1 MANELS
7 ALPLL
12 RRLWPHISSRRR
24 RQFLLLLILMVV
36 ASLAEIVSLGA
47 VLPFLGV
54 LTAPEKLLAQ
64 PLVQP
69 LVQFMGV
76 SAPGDL
82 LLPLTVAFCGA
93 ALLAGGLR
101 LTLLWANTR
110 LSFGLG
116 ADLSISIYRRT
127 LYQPYAVHVARN
139 SSEVIS
145 GIGTKTNVVINN
157 VLDPVLTLISSSIM
171 LVAILGALFW
181 INYLIALIAIAGF
194 GAIYLVIIRLTRDR
208 LLANSRKIA
217 DESDDA
223 IKTLQEGLGSI
234 RDVLLDG
241 TQEIYCDT
249 YRKAD
254 LQLRKAQGGNQFISQ
269 SPRYAMEALGMI
281 LIASLA
287 YGLVQGASGAVVA
300 IPVLGALALGA
311 QRMLPLLQ
319 HAYWSWACIR
329 GGLVSLRDTLALLE
343 QPLPD
348 RAVHEEPDPL
358 PFLQQIELKGLGYRY
373 ARDGSWVINDVNLC
387 IPRGARIGFIGK
399 TGSGKSTLL
408 DLVMGLLEPENGSI
422 EVDGQVIYA
431 GNRRSWQAH
440 IAHVP
445 QNIFLVD
452 GTIEENIAL
461 GVPKDEID
469 QNRVR
474 RVAAQAQLAELIEG
488 WPQQYQTAAGERG
501 SRLSGGQRQRIGIAR
516 ALYKRAD
523 VLVFDEATSAL
534 DDETERSVME
544 AIESLS
550 DELTVLIIA
559 HRLTT
564 LRKCTQVVELR
575 NGQVGRIG
583 SYQDVVANG

>member
-1 MANELS
+1 MANEIS

-12 RRLWPHISSRRR
+12 RRLWPHINPRRR
-24 RQFLLLLILMVV
+24 RQFLVLLVLMVV
-36 ASLAEIVSLGA
+36 ASLAEVVSLGA
-47 VLPFLGV
+47 VLPFLGA
-54 LTAPEKLLAQ
+54 LTAPEKLWAH
-64 PLVQP
+64 PLLQP
-69 LVQFMGV
+69 LVQFLGA

-93 ALLAGGLR
+93 ALVAGVVR

-116 ADLSISIYRRT
+116 ADLSISIYQRT

-139 SSEVIS
+139 SSEIIS

-157 VLDPVLTLISSSIM
+157 VLDPVLTLISSTVM
-171 LVAILGALFW
+171 LMAILGALFW
-181 INYLIALIAIAGF
+181 INYLIAMIAIAGF
-194 GAIYLVIIRLTRDR
+194 GAIYLLIIRLTRDR
-208 LLANSRKIA
+208 LLTNSRRIA
-217 DESDDA
+217 AESDGV

-241 TQEIYCDT
+241 TQDLYCDM

-254 LQLRKAQGGNQFISQ
+254 LHLRKAQSGNQFISQ
-269 SPRYAMEALGMI
+269 SPRYAMEALGMV
-281 LIASLA
+281 LIAGLA
-287 YGLVQGASGAVVA
+287 YGMVQDGGGAALA

-329 GGLVSLRDTLALLE
+329 GGLVSLQDTLALLE

-348 RAVHEEPDPL
+348 RVTSNALEPL
-358 PFLQQIELKGLGYRY
+358 PFKRLVELKGLSYRY
-373 ARDGSWVINDVNLC
+373 GPDEAWVISDISLR
-387 IPRGARIGFIGK
+387 IPRGGRIGFIGK

-408 DLVMGLLEPENGSI
+408 DLVMGLLEPERGAI
-422 EVDGQVIYA
+422 EVDGQVVHA
-431 GNRRSWQAH
+431 ANCRAWQAH

-461 GVPKDEID
+461 GVPRDQID
-469 QNRVR
+469 QSRAR
-474 RVAAQAQLAELIEG
+474 RAAEQAQLAELIEG
-488 WPQQYQTAAGERG
+488 WPQQYQTNVGERG
-501 SRLSGGQRQRIGIAR
+501 GRLSGGQRQRIGIAR
-516 ALYKRAD
+516 ALYKQAD

-544 AIESLS
+544 AIENLS
-550 DELTVLIIA
+550 EELTVLIIA
-559 HRLTT
+559 HRVTT
-564 LRKCTQVVELR
+564 LRQCTQVVELG
-575 NGQVGRIG
+575 NGQVSRIG
-583 SYQDVVANG
+583 SYQDVLANQ

>member
-1 MANELS
+1 MADDPYVF
-7 ALPLL
+7 PLL
-12 RRLWPHISSRRR
+12 RRLWPHIGLRRR
-24 RQFLLLLILMVV
+24 RQFLLLLILMVG

-54 LTAPEKLLAQ
+54 LTAPEKLFTQPLAQ
-64 PLVQP
+64 PFVRFL
-69 LVQFMGV
+69 GV

-82 LLPLTVAFCGA
+82 LLPLTAMFCCA

-116 ADLSISIYRRT
+116 ADLSISVYRRT
-127 LYQPYAVHVARN
+127 LYQPYSIHVARN

-171 LVAILGALFW
+171 LVAILAALFW
-181 INYLIALIAIAGF
+181 INYLVALIAIIGF

-208 LLANSRKIA
+208 LLANSRQIA
-217 DESDDA
+217 DESDGV
-223 IKTLQEGLGSI
+223 IRTLQEGLGSI

-249 YRKAD
+249 YRRAD
-254 LQLRKAQGGNQFISQ
+254 LQLRRAQGGNQFISQ
-269 SPRYAMEALGMI
+269 SPRYAMEALGMV
-281 LIASLA
+281 LIAGLA
-287 YGLVQGASGAVVA
+287 YGMMQGDRGAAFA

-329 GGLVSLRDTLALLE
+329 GGLVSLRDTLVLLE
-343 QPLPD
+343 QPLPAGGSHD
-348 RAVHEEPDPL
+348 ESEPL
-358 PFLQQIELKGLGYRY
+358 SFLHQIDLKELGYRY
-373 ARDGSWVINDVNLC
+373 APDGSWVINNVSLC

-408 DLVMGLLEPENGSI
+408 DLLMGLLEPERGVI
-422 EVDGQVIYA
+422 EVDRQPINA
-431 GNRRSWQAH
+431 GNRRAWQTH

-461 GVPKDEID
+461 GVPRNEID
-469 QNRVR
+469 KDRIR
-474 RVAAQAQLAELIEG
+474 RVAAQAQLDELIEG
-488 WPQQYQTAAGERG
+488 WPQQYQTTVGERG

-544 AIESLS
+544 AIEGLNE
-550 DELTVLIIA
+550 ELTVLIIA
-559 HRLTT
+559 HRVTT

-575 NGQVGRIG
+575 NGEVSRIG
-583 SYQDVVANG
+583 SYQDVVGNG

>member
-12 RRLWPHISSRRR
+12 RRLWPHIGPRRR
-24 RQFLLLLILMVV
+24 GQFLVLLILMVA
-36 ASLAEIVSLGA
+36 ASLAEIASLGA

-54 LTAPEKLLAQ
+54 LTAPEKLFAQ
-64 PLVQP
+64 PLTQP
-69 LVQFMGV
+69 FFHFLGV

-93 ALLAGGLR
+93 ALVAGGLR
-101 LTLLWANTR
+101 LALLWANTR

-127 LYQPYAVHVARN
+127 LYQSYDVHVARN

-181 INYLIALIAIAGF
+181 INPLIALIAIAGF
-194 GAIYLVIIRLTRDR
+194 GAIYMLIILLTRER
-208 LLANSRKIA
+208 LLANSKKIA
-217 DESDDA
+217 DESDGV
-223 IKTLQEGLGSI
+223 IRTLQEGLGSI

-254 LQLRKAQGGNQFISQ
+254 LLLRRAQGDNQFISQ
-269 SPRYAMEALGMI
+269 SPRYAMEALGM
-281 LIASLA
+281 LFIAVLA
-287 YGLVQGASGAVVA
+287 YGMVHSSSEAMLA

-329 GGLVSLRDTLALLE
+329 GGLVSLSDTLSLLE
-343 QPLPD
+343 QSLPD
-348 RAVHEEPDPL
+348 SADFEEQESL
-358 PFLQQIELKGLGYRY
+358 PFVRQIELKNLGYRY
-373 ARDGSWVINDVNLC
+373 SADSSWVINNVSLC
-387 IPRGARIGFIGK
+387 VQRGYRIGFIGK

-408 DLVMGLLEPENGSI
+408 DLVMSLLEPEHGVI
-422 EVDGQVIYA
+422 KVDGQTIHA
-431 GNRRSWQAH
+431 GNRRAWQAH

-445 QNIFLVD
+445 QSIFLVD

-461 GVPKDEID
+461 GVPRNEID
-469 QNRVR
+469 QGRVIR
-474 RVAAQAQLAELIEG
+474 AAALAQLTELIEG
-488 WPQQYQTAAGERG
+488 WPQHYQTIVGERG
-501 SRLSGGQRQRIGIAR
+501 ARLSGGQRQRIGIAR

-544 AIESLS
+544 AINGLS
-550 DELTVLIIA
+550 EELTVLIIA
-559 HRLTT
+559 HRVTT
-564 LRKCTQVVELR
+564 LQKCTQVVELCD
-575 NGQVGRIG
+575 GVVSRIG
-583 SYQDVVANG
+583 SYQDVVENG